1 VYRWTEREV
10 EKTIQ
15 SYAPHCRHT
24 FIYEYGTGFPCTP
37 GLEAKG
43 ALKRVFLIM
52 MRPLYWLFTKIF
64 VKQQNLFAFYVA
76 KPSMQDTLFP
86 WLIFDQQEQRI
97 RFNKQ
102 WGDLKYKNARIAE
115 PD

>member
-1 VYRWTEREV
+1 
-10 EKTIQ
+10 
-15 SYAPHCRHT
+15 
-24 FIYEYGTGFPCTP
+24 
-37 GLEAKG
+37 
-43 ALKRVFLIM
+43 M